1 MEKIIEEVR
10 YVGPSGENCY
20 AHEDKYFAPK
30 SSYSYGDEVIGED
43 LTPEKLIAVHLTDTF
58 PEDGIIHSVKYY
70 DEFTWRDSVHF
81 SMNHCVGGHAY
92 GNWDDKKHAILIPF
106 EKMADR
112 VEYFVSVDS
121 FVMGDLEIPACSNIL
136 TRDGNNSIEETVNQK
151 IQDLGYVNVNGGG
164 WNWNYGDS
172 WWPPDFE
179 PFLKRE
185 NLEYGNHSNTPYHWL
200 ESLSPSQLVF
210 ASMRKRGISHSDSLA
225 EYDSFVKGKSLEE
238 IMLLIRTEIP
248 ERYDE
253 IRERAINFLEKEE
266 KEVLPEY
273 SELVRETYKLT

>member
-1 MEKIIEEVR
+1 MEIIEEIR
-10 YVGPSGENCY
+10 YEGPSGETCS
-20 AHEDKYFAPK
+20 AHETKYFAPK
-30 SSYSYGDEVIGED
+30 SRSYYGDDSTGED
-43 LTPEKLIAVHLTDTF
+43 LTAEKLIAVHLTDTF

-92 GNWDDKKHAILIPF
+92 GNWDDKKHAIIIPF
-106 EKMADR
+106 EKIVDR

-121 FVMGDLEIPACSNIL
+121 FVMGDLEIPLGSNIL
-136 TRDGNNSIEETVNQK
+136 TREGNDTIEETVNQK
-151 IQDLGYVNVNGGG
+151 IQELGYVNVNGGG

-172 WWPPDFE
+172 WWPTDFE

-210 ASMRKRGISHSDSLA
+210 ASMRKKGISHSDSLA
-225 EYDSFVKGKSLEE
+225 EYDAFVKGKSL
-238 IMLLIRTEIP
+238 
-248 ERYDE
+248 DE
-253 IRERAINFLEKEE
+253 IISLAKMEVPEDFEQMFERVKMFLEMNENRI
-266 KEVLPEY
+266 LPKY
-273 SELVRETYKLT
+273 SSLVRETYELT